1 MTISTLATFFMWCTI
16 LNGAVLMFS
25 CIFYLCAKDWI
36 CRMHCRIFGISQ
48 ETVYGLAD
56 LFTAL
61 YKMVFITFNL
71 VPYVALIIMK

>member
-1 MTISTLATFFMWCTI
+1 
-16 LNGAVLMFS
+16 
-25 CIFYLCAKDWI
+25 
-36 CRMHCRIFGISQ
+36 MHCRIFGISQ

-71 VPYVALIIMK
+71 VPYVALIIMKQIH